1 MEYVRR
7 LTYSAALPVLVPIE
21 SMASQ
26 HHTVVIINANS
37 RYGRWSVQRLAPTA
51 RKIVAVVPQGAA
63 ADPTLQAFAN
73 MELAPVDLTDEASW
87 QSLCARLTDAGE
99 DVDVLIHAAPERA
112 ASMAVEAATNTNI
125 LAPWLATKYAYQLMH
140 KRGRGIVVLQA
151 ARSGATSADRP
162 LCDGEWQAMRI
173 GTAAVVL
180 DAAKQGVRLRLNR
193 LMFDADVG
201 EAHFAAALGALT
213 DERSSF
219 MTGAELVL
227 SAGGE
232 TRAVRE
238 DLAGKTVLVT
248 GATSGIGRATAIELG
263 RLGAFVAVGGRKL
276 PLAEETLSQVRAAG
290 GDGMVVSLDVTSEAH
305 WQAAIANIVA
315 ARGAL
320 HGLVSNAGE
329 SRHRHISELTTEDLN
344 FLLAVNYR
352 ACVLGMT
359 HASAAMRES
368 GGSIVNVTSVA
379 GLRAGPGN
387 AAYGTSKAG
396 AIGLTLG
403 FANALNR
410 EGAKVRINALQ
421 PGFIWSESVEQS
433 LGREG
438 AAAFRAMIEP
448 KTPLGRVGQVDE
460 VARMA
465 GFLLSDAAAP
475 INGQLVTVSGGL
487 ELSFP

>member
-1 MEYVRR
+1 M
-7 LTYSAALPVLVPIE
+7 AL
-21 SMASQ
+21 Q
-26 HHTVVIINANS
+26 HHTAVITNANS
-37 RYGRWSVQRLAPTA
+37 RYGLWSVRRLAPMA
-51 RKIVAVVPQGAA
+51 RKLIAVVPPGSVSNSA
-63 ADPTLQAFAN
+63 LQAFSNVEIAS
-73 MELAPVDLTDEASW
+73 MDVTDEASW
-87 QSLCARLTDAGE
+87 QVFCARLTDAAE
-99 DVDVLIHAAPERA
+99 QVDVLVHAAPERTA
-112 ASMAVEAATNTNI
+112 LTAEQAMTAHIV
-125 LAPWLATKYAYQLMH
+125 APWLAAKFAYQLMH
-140 KRGRGIVVLQA
+140 ERGDGIVVIQS
-151 ARSGATSADRP
+151 ARSAANSAQRP
-162 LCDGEWQAMRI
+162 FCDGEWQSMRI
-173 GTAAVVL
+173 GTQAVVL

-193 LMFDADVG
+193 LMFDAEVG

-219 MTGAELVL
+219 MAGAELVL
-227 SAGGE
+227 SATGE
-232 TRAVRE
+232 SREVRE

-290 GDGMVVSLDVTSEAH
+290 GDGMVVSLDVTSESH
-305 WQAAIANIVA
+305 WQSAIEAIVA

-329 SRHRHISELTTEDLN
+329 SRHRHIAELTTADLS

-359 HASAAMRES
+359 YAGEAMRKS
-368 GGSIVNVTSVA
+368 GGSIVNVSSVA

-403 FANALNR
+403 FANAFKQQ
-410 EGAKVRINALQ
+410 GSSVRINALQ

-438 AAAFRAMIEP
+438 AAAFRGMIEP

-465 GFLLSDAAAP
+465 AFLLSDAAEP

>member
-1 MEYVRR
+1 MALQHHTAVITNADSRYGLWSVRR
-7 LTYSAALPVLVPIE
+7 LASQTRKIIAVVTPGSPAADSLQGFSNVEVAAL
-21 SMASQ
+21 
-26 HHTVVIINANS
+26 
-37 RYGRWSVQRLAPTA
+37 
-51 RKIVAVVPQGAA
+51 
-63 ADPTLQAFAN
+63 
-73 MELAPVDLTDEASW
+73 ELANEASW
-87 QSLCARLTDAGE
+87 QALCTRLQDAAENVG
-99 DVDVLIHAAPERA
+99 VLIHAAPERSA
-112 ASMAVEAATNTNI
+112 ALGVDAAMKANI
-125 LAPWLATKYAYQLMH
+125 IAPWLAMKYAYQLMQR
-140 KRGRGIVVLQA
+140 RGDGIVVLQA
-151 ARSGATSADRP
+151 ARSTTNSEDRA
-162 LCDGEWQAMRI
+162 LCEGEWQAMRI
-173 GTAAVVL
+173 GSQAVVL
-180 DAAKQGVRLRLNR
+180 DAAKQGLRLRLNR
-193 LMFDADVG
+193 LMFDAQVS
-201 EAHFAAALGALT
+201 EAHFTAALGVLS
-213 DERSSF
+213 DERGSF

-227 SAGGE
+227 SASGTTHE
-232 TRAVRE
+232 ARE

-276 PLAEETLSQVRAAG
+276 PFAEETLSQVRAAG
-290 GDGMVVSLDVTSEAH
+290 GDGMVVPLDVTSADH
-305 WQAAIANIVA
+305 WRAAIEAIVA
-315 ARGAL
+315 SRGAL

-329 SRHRHISELTTEDLN
+329 SRHRPITELTTEDLN

-359 HASAAMRES
+359 YAGEAMRQS
-368 GGSIVNVTSVA
+368 GGSIVNVSSVA

-403 FANALNR
+403 FANAMR
-410 EGAKVRINALQ
+410 EQTANVRINALQ

-433 LGREG
+433 LGSEG

-465 GFLLSDAAAP
+465 AYLLSDAAEP